1 MTALITK
8 PVVTAN
14 DRLGMTLFLALS
26 LHALVLLGISFSS
39 PDKPEKQELINTLD
53 ITLVQSRSKKAPDD
67 PDYIAQADQTGGG
80 NTQKKVRV
88 KSPDSKSSMLE
99 NPGLSEKARS
109 PSITKVNKTEQKS
122 VLTTS
127 KSDLKVNTKIK
138 TPRKPK
144 QKQASAMELMQ
155 RSKEIARLS
164 AQNEKFWQAYGKRP
178 DPKYLHANTK
188 KHQDAAY
195 LLAWTRKVEQIGN
208 LNYPD
213 DARRKGL
220 SGNLILEVRL
230 KPDGT
235 LKNVSLL
242 QTSGH
247 KTLDDAAIRIVNLA
261 APFAKIPENVLEKRT
276 ELRIVRTWSFTADNR
291 LFSR

>member
-1 MTALITK
+1 MTAISAK
-8 PVVTAN
+8 PIVTAS
-14 DRLGMTLFLALS
+14 DRLGMTLFLAIS
-26 LHALVLLGISFSS
+26 LHALILLGISFSS
-39 PDKPEKQELINTLD
+39 QDKPKNQELINTLD

-67 PDYIAQADQTGGG
+67 PDYLAQADQIGGG

-88 KSPDSKSSMLE
+88 KAPDSKSSMLQ
-99 NPGLSEKARS
+99 NPGLSEK
-109 PSITKVNKTEQKS
+109 TKSASVTRTTKSDQKR

-127 KSDLKVNTKIK
+127 KSDLKVSTRVK
-138 TPRKPK
+138 TPKKPI
-144 QKQASAMELMQ
+144 QKKVSAMELIQ
-155 RSKEIARLS
+155 RSQEIARLS
-164 AQNEKFWQAYGKRP
+164 AQNEKFWQAYGERP

-195 LLAWTRKVEQIGN
+195 LLAWTRKVERIGN

-220 SGNLILEVRL
+220 SGGLILEVRL
-230 KPDGT
+230 KPNGT
-235 LKNVSLL
+235 LNEVRLL
-242 QTSGH
+242 QSSGH

-261 APFAKIPENVLEKRT
+261 APFAKIPEKVLEKRT
-276 ELRIVRTWSFTADNR
+276 ELRIVRTWAFTADNK